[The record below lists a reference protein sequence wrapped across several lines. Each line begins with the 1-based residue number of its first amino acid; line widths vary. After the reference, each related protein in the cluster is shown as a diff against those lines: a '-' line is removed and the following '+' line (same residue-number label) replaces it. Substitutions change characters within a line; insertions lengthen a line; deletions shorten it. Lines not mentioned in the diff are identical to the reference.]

1 MKSTLVLFIFIVKV
15 AEVVAFLI
23 FLVVV
28 EIRQVVPNF
37 FENGV

>member
-1 MKSTLVLFIFIVKV
+1 MKSTLVLFIFFVKV

-23 FLVVV
+23 LWVGV